1 MMKNMI
7 TAKWN
12 PSVFNIA
19 VLFLFLSVL
28 LGLRW
33 GWTEL
38 FPTTVH
44 PKAVEGVLDLRNLN
58 LQQTSSI
65 PLNGV
70 WEFLPNQLVTSDE
83 MDRMADHITMVQV
96 PGDWREAF
104 PQSDSS
110 LGYGTYRLRI
120 LVDPLERPVSLWLQN
135 IEASSFAEINGFAEV
150 LPGERNIGKPADN
163 AADYIP
169 RRLSYTNTYMEK
181 GMQELVVLIHAANF
195 ENPYQGGILQS
206 VRFGS
211 QAAIDT
217 ERWYSIGFQLV
228 TFIVLLLHGIY
239 ACMLYLLN
247 RKERS
252 LLLFSLLTLAAGL
265 SVVADHDNIFMLW
278 VPLNYEWA
286 LKLSLLAN
294 LWMAFLFLYFC
305 RSFSTVAKGTK
316 GVAVYTALLTMYSA
330 FLLVAPPG
338 PVHATCSVINLF
350 MLLYLYPF
358 GWSIYAAIRA
368 YLAKKSG
375 EDAIYLLL
383 TAAAII
389 SHVGW
394 SILDDFLPTPTVYY
408 PIDMIAA
415 IVSFSAYWFQKFFRK
430 TQENIKLSYRL
441 QEEDKQKDRFLA
453 NTSHELRTPLH
464 GIINIA
470 QSLLERDHEQL
481 NDKSRQDMELL
492 VTISRR
498 MSLLLTD
505 LLEVSQLR
513 EHRMKLNLKPLYVQ
527 SIVPG
532 VVSMLGY
539 MHENK
544 PIRMIID
551 IKSSTPAVIADER
564 RLVQILHNLLH
575 NAIKFTEQGTI
586 AITGEQREGKMWIHV
601 SDTGPGMDEET
612 LSRILLPYEQG
623 IHGLNHGNGIG
634 LGLSISQQ
642 LVELHGGELTV
653 QSWPGKGSV
662 FSFSLVTS
670 NAESAPVSQTS
681 VREEPFPAPAN
692 LVYFAGQAV
701 SRSFDWFNETWR
713 NHTEDSNK
721 IQHRILAVDDD
732 PINLNILET
741 ILSTEQYEIV
751 TTNSA
756 EKALELL
763 RTGQWDLLIADV
775 MMPGMSGYDLT
786 RMVREQFSLSELPV
800 LLLTARAQ
808 PADIYA
814 GFSAGA
820 NDYVTKP
827 VDGVE
832 LKYRIRALLGLKQS
846 IHELLTMEAAYLQAQ
861 IQPHFIFNT
870 LNSIMALS
878 LIDIEKMR
886 KLGDAFATYLKI
898 SFDFLNTKQL
908 VELSHELE
916 LLRAYLYVEQERF
929 GERLSIQWEIQEE
942 PRLLLPPLTIQ
953 PLVENALKHGLL
965 TELTGGTLL
974 IRGVREEGGFR
985 VEVRDNGQGM
995 EPDLVNRLLH
1005 EPSRNK
1011 RGIGL
1016 YNTNQ
1021 RISRLYGRG
1030 LSIRSRPG
1038 EGTSVSFFIPMP

>member
-1 MMKNMI
+1 M
-7 TAKWN
+7 
-12 PSVFNIA
+12 
-19 VLFLFLSVL
+19 
-28 LGLRW
+28 
-33 GWTEL
+33 

-44 PKAVEGVLDLRNLN
+44 PKAIEGVLDLRNLN

-70 WEFLPNQLVTSDE
+70 WEFLPNQLATSDE
-83 MDRMADHITMVQV
+83 MDRMADQITMVQV

-104 PQSDSS
+104 HQSDSS

-120 LVDPLERPVSLWLQN
+120 LVDPLESPVSLWLQN

-150 LPGERNIGKPADN
+150 LPGERHIGKPADN

-181 GMQELVVLIHAANF
+181 GMQELVVLIPAANF
-195 ENPYQGGILQS
+195 ENPYQGGILHS

-338 PVHATCSVINLF
+338 LVHATRSVINLF

-375 EDAIYLLL
+375 EDAIFLLL

-430 TQENIKLSYRL
+430 TQENIKLTHRL
-441 QEEDKQKDRFLA
+441 QEEDKLKDRFLA

-470 QSLLERDHEQL
+470 QSLLERDHGQL

-527 SIVPG
+527 SIAPG

-551 IKSSTPAVIADER
+551 IKSSTPAVIADEK

-623 IHGLNHGNGIG
+623 IHGLNNGNGIG

-642 LVELHGGELTV
+642 LIELHGGELTV
-653 QSWPGKGSV
+653 QSWPGRGSV

-670 NAESAPVSQTS
+670 NAETAPVSQAY
-681 VREEPFPAPAN
+681 VREEPLPAPAN
-692 LVYFAGQAV
+692 LVYFAEQAT
-701 SRSFDWFNETWR
+701 SRSRDLFNETWR

-721 IQHRILAVDDD
+721 LQHRILAVDDD
-732 PINLNILET
+732 PINLNVLET
-741 ILSTEQYEIV
+741 ILSTELYEIV

-763 RTGQWDLLIADV
+763 RTGQWDLLVADV
-775 MMPGMSGYDLT
+775 MMPGISGYDLT
-786 RMVREQFSLSELPV
+786 RKVREQFSLSELPV

-846 IHELLTMEAAYLQAQ
+846 INELLTMEAAYLQAQ

-878 LIDIEKMR
+878 LMDIEKMR

-985 VEVRDNGQGM
+985 IEVRDNGQGM